1 MGSSSVMKRLPSP
14 LYELRH
20 SIAAGPRRALGAH
33 GLAAADEAAVVAR
46 AARGDPDL
54 IALGEH
60 GVGADVGER
69 PDLFLQRPIHQF
81 DSARIKSRA
90 CELCEVCALAVVA
103 RAAFDVR

>member
-33 GLAAADEAAVVAR
+33 GVAAADEAAVVAR

-60 GVGADVGER
+60 AAPLPLQQPEALHL
-69 PDLFLQRPIHQF
+69 DLEP
-81 DSARIKSRA
+81 K
-90 CELCEVCALAVVA
+90 ALMMGQAPHFEFK
-103 RAAFDVR
+103 RRRRSGR